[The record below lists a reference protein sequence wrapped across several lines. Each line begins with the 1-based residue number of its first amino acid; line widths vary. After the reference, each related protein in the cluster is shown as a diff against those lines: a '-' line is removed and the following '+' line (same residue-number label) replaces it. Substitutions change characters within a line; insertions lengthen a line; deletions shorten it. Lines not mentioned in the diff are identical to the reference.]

1 MTFKR
6 GEIMGDVVQFPSNT
20 QQGMKYLE
28 DGIRELML
36 IRGESEE
43 QVKITLKILKDV
55 YSQYGD
61 IGRQSFQLT
70 LPSYLQIEHVKLIQL
85 QIADG
90 INLLNKEHASII
102 NKLASELVLTKL
114 KLYRLEEKQRKD
126 SS

>member
-1 MTFKR
+1 
-6 GEIMGDVVQFPSNT
+6 MGDVVQFPSNT